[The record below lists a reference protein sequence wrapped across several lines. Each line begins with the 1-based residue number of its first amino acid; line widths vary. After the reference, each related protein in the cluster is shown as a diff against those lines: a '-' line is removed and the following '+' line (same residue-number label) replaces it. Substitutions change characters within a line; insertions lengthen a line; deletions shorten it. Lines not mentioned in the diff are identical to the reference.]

1 MQIKRATRFICQVRE
16 IKNLAG
22 SRRSGVCL
30 RVAATRSQAGR
41 RSWRNV
47 RSFSGCDSGWAVRS
61 LALCTLHVRGW
72 IIFGFRLLLRSWDN
86 CSGAV
91 GDPAKKKRPVSEE
104 GGERERGVEQRR
116 YLSAARDRT
125 GGWSAGVGSGG
136 RGHCSQQN
144 WLTARWRIM
153 GECEPLQPPLR
164 QSPSDVNQG

>member
-1 MQIKRATRFICQVRE
+1 MQIKRTTRFICQVGE

-22 SRRSGVCL
+22 YRRSGVCL

-47 RSFSGCDSGWAVRS
+47 RSYSGGDSGWAVRR

-72 IIFGFRLLLRSWDN
+72 IIFGFRLLQRSWDN
-86 CSGAV
+86 CSGTV
-91 GDPAKKKRPVSEE
+91 GDPAKKKRPAS
-104 GGERERGVEQRR
+104 GGGSTSGEQRR
-116 YLSAARDRT
+116 YLSAAWDRT
-125 GGWSAGVGSGG
+125 GGGSAGVGSVG
-136 RGHCSQQN
+136 RGHCSQKN
-144 WLTARWRIM
+144 WLMARWRIM